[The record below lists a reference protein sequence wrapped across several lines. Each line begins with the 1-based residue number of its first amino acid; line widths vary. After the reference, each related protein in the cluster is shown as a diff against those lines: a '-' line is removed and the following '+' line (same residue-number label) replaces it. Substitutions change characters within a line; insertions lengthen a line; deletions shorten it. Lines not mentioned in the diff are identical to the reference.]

1 MGYTISKANPE
12 AAAVT
17 ANNRTYDG
25 TKQPLVTVTGE
36 AKGGTMQYA
45 LGTDATTA
53 PTTGWGT
60 SIPTGTEIGTYYVW
74 YMVKGDE
81 NHIDSAP
88 ACVTVTIDKAAP
100 TFTAPKAKTGLVENG
115 KAQELITAGTATGG
129 TMLYALGKDDKTAPD
144 ASAFKETI
152 PSGTNAGSYYVWY
165 MVKGDANHT
174 DTKPVVIAVEIQKKA
189 EPTPTPTITPTPAP
203 AGKIRMLRLYNPNT
217 GEHFYTGNEKEKDF
231 LVTAGWTFEGG
242 GFYALTKSDK
252 PVYRLYNPIAGD
264 HHYTGSAKERDYLI
278 TGGWKYEGIAWY
290 ASNAQDGVKMYRLY
304 NPNAETG
311 THHFTTSEKEKENLE
326 KLGWKYEGIAFYAC
340 K

>member
-1 MGYTISKANPE
+1 MYEGKAVEGTFTWKAPDTRPAVSDSEKTEYTVDFTPSDTKNYALAECKVKLKVNKAE
-12 AAAVT
+12 
-17 ANNRTYDG
+17 
-25 TKQPLVTVTGE
+25 VTVT
-36 AKGGTMQYA
+36 K
-45 LGTDATTA
+45 
-53 PTTGWGT
+53 
-60 SIPTGTEIGTYYVW
+60 
-74 YMVKGDE
+74 
-81 NHIDSAP
+81 
-88 ACVTVTIDKAAP
+88 
-100 TFTAPKAKTGLVENG
+100 APKAKTGLVENG

-129 TMLYALGKDDKTAPD
+129 TMLYALGKDEKTAPD
-144 ASAFKETI
+144 ASAFKEAI
-152 PSGTNAGSYYVWY
+152 PSGTNAGTYYVWY

-174 DTKPVVIAVEIQKKA
+174 DTKPAVITVEIKSKDD
-189 EPTPTPTITPTPAP
+189 PTPGPAE
-203 AGKIRMLRLYNPNT
+203 KIRMLRLYNPNT

-290 ASNAQDGVKMYRLY
+290 ASNAQDGVKMYRMY
-304 NPNAETG
+304 NPNSETAS
-311 THHFTTSEKEKENLE
+311 HHFTTSVKEKENLE